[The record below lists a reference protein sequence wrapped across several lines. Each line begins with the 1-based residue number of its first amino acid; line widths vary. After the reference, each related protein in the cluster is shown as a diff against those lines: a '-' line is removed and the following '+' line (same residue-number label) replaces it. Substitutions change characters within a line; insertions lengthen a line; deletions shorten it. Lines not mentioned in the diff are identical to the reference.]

1 MSTPPPNPFAVHPNE
16 DADHLAARQARADYA
31 TRAAAIRND
40 PMLSSFAKARAL
52 AEAHQQHTAANAAA
66 YGRITARRQAR
77 LDYLAS
83 LVPSGPQ
90 IPEGT
95 SPADR
100 AVLLTAYR
108 AAATAL
114 RDAPNRQARDQL
126 LAEAAKY
133 GDDIMQRAALTHAA
147 EHGDTR
153 TVDAWV
159 EQTHGVRN
167 FAAEAGQLR
176 GAIEGNGP
184 RAPFDF
190 QDFHAEPAPKEVA
203 QLPVLE
209 TRAGQGA
216 A

>member
-1 MSTPPPNPFAVHPNE
+1 MSTPPPNPFATHPNE
-16 DADHLAARQARADYA
+16 DADHLAARQARAGYA
-31 TRAAAIRND
+31 ARTAAIRAD
-40 PMLSSFAKARAL
+40 PMLSSLAKARAL

-66 YGRITARRQAR
+66 YSRITARRQAR

-114 RDAPNRQARDQL
+114 RDAPNRQARDEL
-126 LAEAAKY
+126 LAEAQKY
-133 GDDIMQRAALTHAA
+133 GDDIMRQAALTYAS

-153 TVDAWV
+153 LIDGWV

-167 FAAEAGQLR
+167 FATEAGQLR
-176 GAIEGNGP
+176 GALDGTGP

-209 TRAGQGA
+209 AQAGQEA